1 MNMRARDTRAVSLKA
16 GMKFKEYGPADGH
29 NRANIGDLGMSPSA
43 ASPKKYSLFRWRSSN
58 RSGRLAH
65 FRRVRLADAPPSGP

>member
-43 ASPKKYSLFRWRSSN
+43 ASPKKI
-58 RSGRLAH
+58 
-65 FRRVRLADAPPSGP
+65 